1 MNILV
6 FFAHPDD
13 ETILCGG
20 TLALLARAGAE
31 VHYLCA
37 TRGEG
42 GELGEPPLCERA
54 ELGAVRAAELECA
67 VEALGGASLTFLDYV
82 DPVVGEDGRL
92 HPYTTDL
99 DALATQLVEYVR
111 RVQAVAVITHGSDGE
126 YGHPAHWVTH
136 QAARRMIAAA
146 DASAPLLYSFS
157 ASFPNHP
164 RPRLANPDDPAHL
177 VLDVRPAFDQKVA
190 AAYCHRTQNALFVRR
205 MSKRAGRQLSLP
217 EVLMKL
223 ESLHRVHPPLSAGAP
238 QDALARLLSPWSQP
252 LMQP

>member
-82 DPVVGEDGRL
+82 DPVVGEDGKL

-99 DALATQLVEYVR
+99 DALAAQLLAHIGR
-111 RVQAVAVITHGSDGE
+111 LNAAVVLTHGSDGE

-136 QAARRMIAAA
+136 QAARRMI
-146 DASAPLLYSFS
+146 DALGDAAPLLYTFS
-157 ASFPNHP
+157 ASFPRHP
-164 RPRLANPDDPAHL
+164 RPRLANPDDPAHI
-177 VLDVRPAFDQKVA
+177 VLDIAPAFEQKVA
-190 AAYCHRTQNALFVRR
+190 AARCHRTQNALFVRR
-205 MSKRAGRQLSLP
+205 SSQKAGRPLSIP

-223 ESLHRVHPPLSAGAP
+223 EGLHRVHPPLTGDAP
-238 QDALARLLSPWSQP
+238 QDALAALLAPWSQP
-252 LMQP
+252 VSHE

>member
-1 MNILV
+1 MDILV

-20 TLALLARAGAE
+20 TLALLAHAGHT

-42 GELGEPPLCERA
+42 GERGEPPLCERS
-54 ELGAVRAAELECA
+54 ELGAVRAAELRCA
-67 VEALGGASLTFLDYV
+67 VEALGGESLAFLDYV
-82 DPVVGEDGRL
+82 DPEVGEDGKL

-99 DALATQLVEYVR
+99 DTLAEQLADHVR
-111 RVQAVAVITHGSDGE
+111 RCHAGAVITHGSDGE

-136 QAARRMIAAA
+136 QAARRLV
-146 DASAPLLYSFS
+146 DALGEAAPLLYTFS
-157 ASFPNHP
+157 AAFAGHP

-177 VLDVRPAFDQKVA
+177 VLDIAPVFEQKVA
-190 AAYCHRTQNALFVRR
+190 AARCHRTQNALFVRR
-205 MSKRAGRQLSLP
+205 MSQRAGRQLSIP

-223 ESLHRVHPPLSAGAP
+223 ESLHRAYPPLENGHLP
-238 QDALARLLSPWSQP
+238 QDALAQSLAPWVVDA
-252 LMQP
+252 